1 MLYRILFIIV
11 SIFAFNT
18 QYSFASQ
25 GRENSDESGPYKKM
39 LAQSLK
45 KVGAVSAEQAR
56 LLKKTSRII
65 QGYEEIYEEIEEENS
80 RLTYISSK
88 FASLKDFWSDFV
100 KNNKKIIAAPVLVVA
115 VVSGAYFLSFMDE
128 SGEILEIVN
137 ATLNAT
143 VNATL

>member
-1 MLYRILFIIV
+1 
-11 SIFAFNT
+11 
-18 QYSFASQ
+18 
-25 GRENSDESGPYKKM
+25 M

-128 SGEILEIVN
+128 SGEILAIVN